1 MKLQFGHDKHKS
13 RLPVMTL
20 QLLPTEQ
27 PPKSKIKLT
36 KNQSSLLICISP
48 VGFHQ
53 VLIPFVVF
61 AIIWNGLLLL
71 MTIEAF
77 RIPSANHWGLAAF
90 SIPFWAIGLF
100 IVYGC
105 LFISYSSTQLKIEN
119 QTVEH
124 GQFLFG
130 RRIGG
135 RKTIARSE
143 IYKLAFTPNCFS
155 YDSDS
160 VRQEQPAQLQIDAGS
175 QEIVLGGIGG
185 GIKTE
190 AEIEWL
196 AYEISDWLD
205 IPLKII
211 DSVSEY
217 GAHSIEPN
225 DTPKELQYLS
235 TDSIQFQVQY
245 GDKTK
250 IDKTSSSLSLD
261 ISSSLS
267 RSSLYFVLIFT
278 LVWCGALWTIFCHD
292 PIFSIPFVC
301 FEILLILTSGCL
313 LFAYYSRLY
322 LHVENQ
328 TISFSQT
335 LYGRPF
341 GTPKNLHRNEIPQL
355 TVTCKHWQ
363 YSIDRSSRREQPTQ
377 LLINFK
383 DKQINLGGIGNEAE
397 VIWLATEI
405 SELLDIS
412 LEIIRPS

>member
-1 MKLQFGHDKHKS
+1 MNTPVQFVAK
-13 RLPVMTL
+13 
-20 QLLPTEQ
+20 
-27 PPKSKIKLT
+27 PPQSKIKLT
-36 KNQSSLLICISP
+36 KNQSSLLICIPP
-48 VGFHQ
+48 VGYHP

-71 MTIEAF
+71 MTLEAL
-77 RIPSANHWGLAAF
+77 RNPSVYNWGLHLF
-90 SIPFWAIGLF
+90 FIPHLLIGLF

-105 LFISYSSTQLKIEN
+105 LFIAYSSTQLKIEN
-119 QTVEH
+119 QTVNY

-130 RRIGG
+130 HRIRRI
-135 RKTIARSE
+135 KTIDRSE
-143 IYKLAFTPNCFS
+143 IYKLAFTPKCFS
-155 YDSDS
+155 YDSDGA
-160 VRQEQPAQLQIDAGS
+160 RQEQPAQLQIDACS
-175 QEIVLGGIGG
+175 QEIILGGIGG

-190 AEIEWL
+190 AEVEWL

-211 DSVSEY
+211 DSASDY

-225 DTPKELQYLS
+225 ETPKELQYLS
-235 TDSIQFQVQY
+235 PDSIQFQVQY

-250 IDKTSSSLSLD
+250 IDKTSSSLSLE

-278 LVWCGALWTIFCHD
+278 LIWCGALWTIFCHD
-292 PIFSIPFVC
+292 PMFSIPFIC
-301 FEILLILTSGCL
+301 FGILLIPISGCL

-341 GTPKNLHRNEIPQL
+341 GTPKTLHRSEIPKL

-363 YSIDRSSRREQPTQ
+363 YSTDLSNRRQQPTQ

-405 SELLDIS
+405 SELLDVS
-412 LEIIRPS
+412 LEVIRPSSALG

>member
-1 MKLQFGHDKHKS
+1 
-13 RLPVMTL
+13 MTL

-27 PPKSKIKLT
+27 PSKSKIKLI
-36 KNQSSLLICISP
+36 KNQSSLLICIPP

-53 VLIPFVVF
+53 VLIPLIVF

-71 MTIEAF
+71 MTIETF
-77 RIPSANHWGLAAF
+77 RIPAVNHWGLAAF

-105 LFISYSSTQLKIEN
+105 LFIVYSSTQLKIEN
-119 QTVEH
+119 QTVNY

-130 RRIGG
+130 WRIGR

-143 IYKLAFTPNCFS
+143 IHKLAFTPNHFS
-155 YDSDS
+155 YDSDG
-160 VRQEQPAQLQIDAGS
+160 VRQEQPAQLQIDAGL
-175 QEIVLGGIGG
+175 QEIVLGGTGG
-185 GIKTE
+185 GLKTE
-190 AEIEWL
+190 AEVEWL
-196 AYEISDWLD
+196 AAEISDWLD

-211 DSVSEY
+211 DSANDY
-217 GAHSIEPN
+217 GAHSVEPN
-225 DTPKELQYLS
+225 DISKELQYLS
-235 TDSIQFQVQY
+235 PDSIQFQVQY

-250 IDKTSSSLSLD
+250 IDKTSSSLSLE

-292 PIFSIPFVC
+292 PMFSIPFIC
-301 FEILLILTSGCL
+301 FGILLILTSGCL

-341 GTPKNLHRNEIPQL
+341 GTPKKLHRSEIPQL

-363 YSIDRSSRREQPTQ
+363 YSVDGSSRRQQPTQ
-377 LLINFK
+377 LQIDFK